1 MSDAVATITAV
12 TIDANDAAAVAAFWA
27 ELTGTS
33 VTDVVDEGRLHF
45 LSAAE
50 GAPELCIQRVPE
62 PKTVKAR
69 VHLDLSAADL
79 DAITQR
85 ILALGGSWSGE
96 ELTMDEYTWRSF
108 QDPEG
113 TEFDVLLA

>member
-1 MSDAVATITAV
+1 M
-12 TIDANDAAAVAAFWA
+12 
-27 ELTGTS
+27 EP
-33 VTDVVDEGRLHF
+33 GRLHF

-50 GAPELCIQRVPE
+50 GAPEICVQRVPE
-62 PKTVKAR
+62 PKTVKSR

-79 DAITQR
+79 DAITVR

-96 ELTMDEYTWRSF
+96 EQTLDEYSWRSF

>member
-1 MSDAVATITAV
+1 M
-12 TIDANDAAAVAAFWA
+12 
-27 ELTGTS
+27 
-33 VTDVVDEGRLHF
+33 VDEGRLHL

-50 GAPELCIQRVPE
+50 GAPEICVQRVPE
-62 PKTVKAR
+62 PKTVKSR

-79 DAITQR
+79 DAITVQ

-96 ELTMDEYTWRSF
+96 EQTLDGYTCSF

-113 TEFDVLLA
+113 TDFDVLLA

>member
-1 MSDAVATITAV
+1 MSDQVATITAV

-33 VTDVVDEGRLHF
+33 VLDVVDEGRFYF

-50 GAPELCIQRVPE
+50 GAPEICVQHVSE
-62 PKTVKAR
+62 PKTVKSR
-69 VHLDLSAADL
+69 VHVDLSAADL
-79 DAITQR
+79 DAITAR
-85 ILALGGSWSGE
+85 IVALGGSWSGE
-96 ELTMDEYTWRSF
+96 EQTFDEYTWRSF

-113 TEFDVLLA
+113 TEFDVLLT